1 MNDSYR
7 SYGTFWGCQLRP
19 IYRSR
24 ERRCRAGPYTFPHS
38 FPGAFR
44 VEYKNLGR
52 SGLQVSVVGL
62 GCNNFGMRCDYDQS
76 QAVVHRALDEGINL
90 FDTADVYG
98 GAGKS
103 EEFLGRILKGKR
115 NDVVIA
121 TKFAMKMGEGPMRAG
136 GSRKYI
142 ASAVEDSLRR
152 LDTDYIDLY
161 QMHRPDPTVPI
172 DETLRVLDDLV
183 RAGKVRYIGHSNYA
197 GWQAAEAHFVAQRGG
212 YTPFI
217 SAQNEYSLLER
228 RIEAEL
234 VPACNQYGVGI
245 LPFFPLASGF
255 LTGKYRQ
262 GQDLPTG
269 TRLAAAGPMASRI
282 LTEKNYETLGK
293 LESFAEARGKTM
305 VDLAIGWLASLSHVG
320 SVIAG
325 ATKPEQV
332 TQNVAAGDWKLT
344 ADELAEV
351 DAISKR

>member
-1 MNDSYR
+1 M
-7 SYGTFWGCQLRP
+7 
-19 IYRSR
+19 
-24 ERRCRAGPYTFPHS
+24 
-38 FPGAFR
+38 
-44 VEYKNLGR
+44 EYKNLGR

-76 QAVVHRALDEGINL
+76 EKVVHAAIDAGITL

-98 GAGKS
+98 GQGKS

-115 NDVVIA
+115 DSVVVA
-121 TKFAMKMGEGPMRAG
+121 TKWGMKMGEGPHKSG

-142 ASAVEDSLRR
+142 MAAVEDSLRR
-152 LDTDYIDLY
+152 LQTDYIDLY
-161 QMHRPDPTVPI
+161 QLHRPDPQTPME
-172 DETLRVLDDLV
+172 ETLRALDDLV
-183 RAGKVRYIGHSNYA
+183 SSGKVRYIGHSNFA
-197 GWQAAEAHFVAQRGG
+197 GWQAAEAHFVAEKGH
-212 YTPFI
+212 YSPFI

-234 VPACNQYGVGI
+234 VPACNQYGVSV

-262 GQDLPTG
+262 GQDLPAG
-269 TRLAAAGPMASRI
+269 TRLANAGPMAARV
-282 LTEKNYETLGK
+282 LTDKNYEMLGK
-293 LESFAEARGKTM
+293 LEAFAEARGKTM
-305 VDLAIGWLASLSHVG
+305 LDLAIGWLASLSHVG

-332 TQNVAAGDWKLT
+332 AQNVAAGGWRLT
-344 ADELAEV
+344 AEELAEV

>member
-1 MNDSYR
+1 M
-7 SYGTFWGCQLRP
+7 
-19 IYRSR
+19 
-24 ERRCRAGPYTFPHS
+24 
-38 FPGAFR
+38 
-44 VEYKNLGR
+44 EYKNLGR

-76 QAVVHRALDEGINL
+76 EKVVHAAIDAGITL

-98 GAGKS
+98 GQGKS

-115 NDVVIA
+115 DSVVVA
-121 TKFAMKMGEGPMRAG
+121 TKWGMKMGEGPHKSG

-142 ASAVEDSLRR
+142 MAAVEDSLRR
-152 LDTDYIDLY
+152 LQTDYIDLY
-161 QMHRPDPTVPI
+161 QLHRPDPQTPME
-172 DETLRVLDDLV
+172 ETLRALDDLISS
-183 RAGKVRYIGHSNYA
+183 GKVRYIGHSNFA
-197 GWQAAEAHFVAQRGG
+197 GWQAAEAHFVAQKGN

-234 VPACNQYGVGI
+234 VPACNQYGVSV

-262 GQDLPTG
+262 GQDLPAG
-269 TRLAAAGPMASRI
+269 TRLANAGPMAARV
-282 LTEKNYETLGK
+282 LTDKNYEMLGK
-293 LESFAEARGKTM
+293 LEAFAEARGKTM
-305 VDLAIGWLASLSHVG
+305 LDLAIGWLASLSHVG

-325 ATKPEQV
+325 ATTPEQV
-332 TQNVAAGDWKLT
+332 AQNVAAGGWRLT
-344 ADELAEV
+344 AEELAEV